1 MLPRPPLISII
12 TVNFNSGH
20 LLEGTARSVLAQTY
34 PHLEYLIVDGAS
46 NDHSHLIFKLI
57 ELTNDKLLN
66 AKILRWQSEPD
77 KGLYDAMNKGLRL
90 AKGDFVLFLNA
101 GDRLFDPKTLEK
113 AMLLCNP
120 ETDVLYGEAML
131 VTGTRY
137 HLGTRSQLTVQKLPD
152 KLTWESLRM
161 GMTVCHQSFIA
172 RKNIAPYYMENNLA
186 ADIDWVIEVLKKS
199 RKTIHT
205 RLIISEYLMGGLSK
219 QKHRQSLN
227 DRYEVLKKHYGFW
240 PNLWAHGKIFLRAF
254 FADNKY

>member
-1 MLPRPPLISII
+1 
-12 TVNFNSGH
+12 
-20 LLEGTARSVLAQTY
+20 
-34 PHLEYLIVDGAS
+34 
-46 NDHSHLIFKLI
+46 
-57 ELTNDKLLN
+57 
-66 AKILRWQSEPD
+66 
-77 KGLYDAMNKGLRL
+77 
-90 AKGDFVLFLNA
+90 
-101 GDRLFDPKTLEK
+101 LFDPKTLEK